1 MRLRFG
7 FGGMES
13 RRMMYRINPEACTA
27 CGECE
32 KVCVGSAITAGEAYE
47 ISEYH
52 CLECGSCFNV
62 CPVGAV
68 ESTE

>member
-1 MRLRFG
+1 
-7 FGGMES
+7 
-13 RRMMYRINPEACTA
+13 MMYRINPEACTA
-27 CGECE
+27 CVECE
-32 KVCVGSAITAGEAYE
+32 KVCVGSAIAAGEAYE